1 VNNQK
6 LSGIRYARV
15 KVRPITL
22 DSSTGQL
29 RRTDDTWIV
38 RSASSEGLELHNL
51 RTRDTIQL
59 GTDQVREYLSAP
71 GGSEGFLMLKSQII
85 VSTHAQAIVEPLQQ

>member
-1 VNNQK
+1 MNNQK
-6 LSGIRYARV
+6 LSEMRYARV

-22 DSSTGQL
+22 DSSIGEL
-29 RRTDDTWIV
+29 RRIDDTWIV
-38 RSASSEGLELHNL
+38 WSASREGLELHNL

-71 GGSEGFLMLKSQII
+71 GNSKGFLFLKSQII
-85 VSTHAQAIVEPLQQ
+85 VSRNAHAIVKPL